1 MKKERAP
8 AQIAIEDRE
17 GRDLPTKGNCRRHG
31 IRSACAAEFRHPE
44 AVQGGGAPHAYW
56 YVPPAAAVAASSA
69 GKRLHAPRARLAAG
83 LVEAGTAI
91 CPAKANER
99 ASTAWISA

>member
-17 GRDLPTKGNCRRHG
+17 DATQPTKGNGRRHG
-31 IRSACAAEFRHPE
+31 RRSACAAESRHPE
-44 AVQGGGAPHAYW
+44 AVQGGGAPHAY
-56 YVPPAAAVAASSA
+56 VPPAAAVAASRA
-69 GKRLHAPRARLAAG
+69 RGRLHAPRARLAAG
-83 LVEAGTAI
+83 LGEGGTAI
-91 CPAKANER
+91 CPAKAIER